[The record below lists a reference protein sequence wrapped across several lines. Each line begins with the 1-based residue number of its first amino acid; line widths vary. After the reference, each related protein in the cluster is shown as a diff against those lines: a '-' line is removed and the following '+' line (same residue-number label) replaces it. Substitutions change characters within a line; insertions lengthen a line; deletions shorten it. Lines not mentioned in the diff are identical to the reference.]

1 MVSDIAMMILFLV
14 GASIISM
21 DYVKNLDLCRGLS
34 LLLVVCTQKV
44 EEFTTPVDGD
54 YKLECWGSQ
63 GGTLQSFH
71 VPGYGGYSVGWYKS
85 TANRILYICVGNHGA
100 YGSYSYNNN
109 IGANIVSGVPG
120 GGATHISINSGGELK
135 EFDKHRGDVLLVA
148 GGGGCCDMTSDVKS
162 GIGGQGGGKNGTAG
176 SNSGSLYYPN
186 GDGTGATDV
195 AGGKTSY
202 YSSGAFHIDG
212 SFGLGGVASNG
223 DYGAQG
229 GSGWFGGG
237 GCELAGTS
245 GGGSAYINPILK
257 SVNTINGNNLMPN
270 PQGGSDVIGHLGDG
284 ICVISWI
291 LK

>member
-1 MVSDIAMMILFLV
+1 MIAGYFQLI
-14 GASIISM
+14 
-21 DYVKNLDLCRGLS
+21 
-34 LLLVVCTQKV
+34 CTQSV
-44 EEFTTPVDGD
+44 EEFTAPVAGE
-54 YKLECWGSQ
+54 YKLQCWGAGNSQ
-63 GGTLQSFH
+63 K
-71 VPGYGGYSVGWYKS
+71 GGYSVGCYES
-85 TANRILYICVGNHGA
+85 LANRILYICVGNHGA

-109 IGANIVSGVPG
+109 IGTNIVSGLPG

-135 EFDKHRGDVLLVA
+135 TFATHPTDVLLVA
-148 GGGGCCDMTSDVKS
+148 GGGGSCDMGAEQSS
-162 GIGGQGGGKNGTAG
+162 GFGGQGGGESGTTG
-176 SNSGSLYYPN
+176 SNSGPPFYLH
-186 GDGTGATDV
+186 GTGASDV

-202 YSSGAFHIDG
+202 VSSGEFHIDG

-245 GGGSAYINPILK
+245 GGGSAYMNPILK
-257 SVNTINGNNLMPN
+257 SAKTISGNNQMPN
-270 PQGGSDVIGHLGDG
+270 PEGGNDVIGHLGDG